1 MGQASVPIVASRKTI
16 ERPAG
21 LNCNFVHRQFLIER
35 IFYND
40 MPVFDFSFPFHSF
53 PVLSVVLSREQA
65 QQMSTHLPLATS
77 AASIGKGYPFRKM
90 RRIFSCWENPKPF
103 CVLSFNIPSERQLL
117 LHFSPHYIQH
127 CTFDF
132 AKATRKIFEK
142 LLFFFLYSIESKRLS
157 VIPVSYTHLTLP
169 TNSLV

>member
-1 MGQASVPIVASRKTI
+1 
-16 ERPAG
+16 
-21 LNCNFVHRQFLIER
+21 
-35 IFYND
+35 
-40 MPVFDFSFPFHSF
+40 
-53 PVLSVVLSREQA
+53 
-65 QQMSTHLPLATS
+65 
-77 AASIGKGYPFRKM
+77 M
-90 RRIFSCWENPKPF
+90 RRTGIFSCWDSPKPF

-157 VIPVSYTHLTLP
+157 VIPLGEFYMNALDINP
-169 TNSLV
+169 NSDYNKINPN